1 MILNNKNYPLSDL
14 HAGDCAEITEF
25 KDDENRQ
32 NFMQRLYEVG
42 FLVGET
48 LEVMHEAPLSLDPMS
63 IRIKDAVYAIRR
75 EDAELIQVSSVV
87 RKSKTKA

>member
-1 MILNNKNYPLSDL
+1 
-14 HAGDCAEITEF
+14 
-25 KDDENRQ
+25 
-32 NFMQRLYEVG
+32 MQRLYEVG